1 MLKILQKGNDVAT
14 YHTYNSGTFGE
25 HKEGMLLSHFYL
37 HQQKCQRWKIRI
49 FLPFLQENHSFFWRE
64 NSNIFYKM
72 FICFFAQKFIQFLA
86 RNFKYFTRIFG
97 GKIHTSLSAFQILRF
112 FRFLAQKRIRF
123 LAWKFGTIGRLDF
136 TYGQVIYFSEI
147 S

>member
-1 MLKILQKGNDVAT
+1 MLLLITLIILELLVNTKKECY
-14 YHTYNSGTFGE
+14 YHTFTYISRNVKDE
-25 HKEGMLLSHFYL
+25 KLEYFY
-37 HQQKCQRWKIRI
+37 KKII
-49 FLPFLQENHSFFWRE
+49 HFFWRE